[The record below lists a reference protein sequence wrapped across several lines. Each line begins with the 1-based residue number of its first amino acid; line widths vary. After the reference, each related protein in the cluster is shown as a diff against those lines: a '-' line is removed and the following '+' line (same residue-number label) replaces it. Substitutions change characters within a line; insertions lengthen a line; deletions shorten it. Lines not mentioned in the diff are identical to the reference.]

1 MKLQLPLAS
10 TLEDQPPDTQDVL
23 DRMTARTIESS
34 KELIAHVK
42 QMQVDADERVERWLT
57 RTEKFIDKMKD
68 G

>member
-1 MKLQLPLAS
+1 
-10 TLEDQPPDTQDVL
+10 
-23 DRMTARTIESS
+23 MTARTIESS

-42 QMQVDADERVERWLT
+42 QMQNDADERVERWLT